1 MTDRIRLSVKARQ
14 RLMTLAAQ
22 ADLEPS
28 FLLEL
33 LINKYGLSAIEFL
46 SDTKQPNQDKKDP
59 LVTLTNTNYPKGDNK
74 DNLVPLTDTNELSP
88 LDRIKAFD
96 FD

>member
-33 LINKYGLSAIEFL
+33 LINKYGSSAIEFL
-46 SDTKQPNQDKKDP
+46 TDIKQPNQDNKEPLVTQTNTNQPKGDNKEP
-59 LVTLTNTNYPKGDNK
+59 LVTLT
-74 DNLVPLTDTNELSP
+74 DTKELSP
-88 LDRIKAFD
+88 LEKIKAFD